1 MMITTCIGLSST
13 SSDPPS
19 DTLFRSLCSDS
30 LFKPPV
36 QILCFEPLSTIWQ
49 DLGHVR
55 LLVSC
60 WQAEYDRFTLSWL
73 LLLLKTISFCMSD
86 VCHVDERLNV
96 NISFAFFLRRHGR
109 VLLLFRS
116 SIAALKAGD
125 VSVTLEMDKP
135 TGDA

>member
-36 QILCFEPLSTIWQ
+36 QILCFEPLSTTWQ

-60 WQAEYDRFTLSWL
+60 WHAEHDRFTLSWL

-86 VCHVDERLNV
+86 VCHVD
-96 NISFAFFLRRHGR
+96 GR

-125 VSVTLEMDKP
+125 VSATVEMDKP